1 MKLEWRPEAF
11 SDRDKIWDFI
21 AQDNPQAALDL
32 DAMFEKKAGALIEQP
47 KLFKLGRMKGT
58 REAVVHPN
66 YVLVYQ
72 VLADTVTILRVLH
85 TSQAWPIEDV
95 ES

>member
-32 DAMFEKKAGALIEQP
+32 DALFEEKADIITAQP
-47 KLFKLGRMKGT
+47 KLFKAGRMKGT

-72 VLADTVTILRVLH
+72 VSTDTVTILRVLH
-85 TSQAWPIEDV
+85 TSQTWPIGE
-95 ES
+95 

>member
-11 SDRDKIWDFI
+11 SDRERIWDFI

-32 DAMFEKKAGALIEQP
+32 DTLIEKKAGALIEQP
-47 KLFKLGRMKGT
+47 KLFKAGRIKGT

-72 VLADTVTILRVLH
+72 VSADTVTVLRVLH
-85 TSQAWPIEDV
+85 TSQAWPA
-95 ES
+95 